1 MKTSLSL
8 LAGLA
13 LMGMYLQDG
22 VAAAAT
28 DQQGSNI
35 NIELAQKTGQVMN
48 TPARLQK
55 ALAKYNL
62 ESRVSPSRLNM
73 AASTIDLSSV
83 HVDVEYVGTI
93 GVGNPPQLFQ
103 MDFDTGSADIWI
115 PHVGCAHCGKHPL
128 FDPADS
134 STFSQDTNQTWG
146 LRYGD
151 GSGVQGIIGRDTVHL
166 GELSYPD
173 QVLGLVQGESVDLA
187 MDPEL
192 DGIFGLAYAPLAF
205 TGHKKSIVQGM
216 QDMGVIPSA
225 SVGVYLGRARDGGKG
240 ELVSF
245 GKPNPAHYEGELKYV
260 PVTEKKFWQVALNG
274 LKINGQETLSKPIEA
289 IIDTGTTL
297 IILPSELAET
307 IHATI
312 PGATFSSMYGWR
324 MPCDLKASA
333 AGDAEVTFTLGD
345 HDFSLRASEL
355 VRERASPSEE
365 GDVKLC
371 YSGIAE
377 AKTPLIIMGDTFLRS
392 YYSVFDFDKDAV
404 GLAPAKP

>member
-1 MKTSLSL
+1 
-8 LAGLA
+8 
-13 LMGMYLQDG
+13 MGMSLDGTTAEQDNN
-22 VAAAAT
+22 V
-28 DQQGSNI
+28 
-35 NIELAQKTGQVMN
+35 NIELAQKTGKVMN

-62 ESRVSPSRLNM
+62 KSRVSPSRLNM
-73 AASTIDLSSV
+73 VASTIDLSSV

-115 PHVGCAHCGKHPL
+115 PHIGCAHCGKHPL
-128 FDPADS
+128 FDPSES
-134 STFSQDTNQTWG
+134 STFIQDTNQTWG

-166 GELSYPD
+166 GELSHPN

-205 TGHKKSIVQGM
+205 TGQKQSIVEGM
-216 QDMGVIPSA
+216 RDSGMIPA
-225 SVGVYLGRARDGGKG
+225 AKVGVYLGRARDGGKG
-240 ELVSF
+240 ELSF
-245 GKPNPAHYEGELKYV
+245 GKANPDHYEGELVDV
-260 PVTEKKFWQVALNG
+260 PVTKKKFWQVSLNG
-274 LKINGQETLSKPIEA
+274 LKVDGEETLSKPIDA

-297 IILPSELAET
+297 IILPSELAES

-312 PGATFSSMYGWR
+312 PGSKFSSMYGWR
-324 MPCDLKASA
+324 MPCELKASA
-333 AGDAEVTFTLGD
+333 AGETKVVFTLGE
-345 HDFSLRASEL
+345 HEFALKASEL
-355 VRERASPSEE
+355 VRERAAPSDDGEE
-365 GDVKLC
+365 KLC

-377 AKTPLIIMGDTFLRS
+377 AKTPMIIMGDTFLRS
-392 YYSVFDFDKDAV
+392 FYSVYDFDRDV
-404 GLAPAKP
+404 VSFAPAKP